1 MTSIKESQ
9 FPSNPSSGELRK
21 KYGELRDAAQFL
33 SRSRGQ
39 YRGQVVRLTSR
50 ITEMEVELR
59 QFASAAEMTLRQK
72 AELDN
77 VLLKYHDIFEGFEIA
92 GDELEQAWQTYQGRQ
107 WRGNAIADLLNAVT
121 QFIHSW
127 LSAKK
132 AKRELEA
139 SNESA

>member
-1 MTSIKESQ
+1 MTSIREGQ

-77 VLLKYHDIFEGFEIA
+77 VLLKYHDVFEGFEIA
-92 GDELEQAWQTYQGRQ
+92 GDELEKAWDTYQGRQ
-107 WRGNAIADLLNAVT
+107 WRGNAIGDLLNAVT
-121 QFIHSW
+121 RFIHSW

-132 AKRELEA
+132 AKRELEG

>member
-1 MTSIKESQ
+1 MTSIREGQ

-39 YRGQVVRLTSR
+39 YRGQVFRLTSR

-77 VLLKYHDIFEGFEIA
+77 VLLKYHDVFEGFEISKPSK
-92 GDELEQAWQTYQGRQ
+92 T
-107 WRGNAIADLLNAVT
+107 
-121 QFIHSW
+121 S
-127 LSAKK
+127 
-132 AKRELEA
+132 
-139 SNESA
+139 